1 MIEISRQQ
9 VIGWFGPHE
18 VAKAQPY
25 VPLVQQLKQDGTT
38 ITAAVPGTRREPYRV
53 RLTFFPQA
61 AGRYTL
67 TAMCSCPVGSFCKH
81 GAATLLAY
89 IEQRPAT
96 QINPEVLRWV
106 REFGDAVRSTKAP
119 AKPAKSQQVLLYL
132 LCDGGAARV
141 SFAKARIGVD
151 GRPGGLDDWS
161 NVERAIMNPPKFID
175 EDDIAI
181 LRLLWMQ
188 NRGNQAYYGY
198 SLAGKNGNDIMQR
211 MLQTGRLYLD
221 QHPLAPPLTL
231 GEPDRAQLV
240 WRLNNTGQVC
250 ADLKLDNGAQ
260 ALVMPGGSWYVD
272 EVAGKAGPLDLP
284 LDADMLSRLLQLPP
298 LTPLDL
304 PVVCDALRE
313 TLPELPLPDQ
323 AAAAVKTIEV
333 APQPLLQLD
342 SVPVYGVFHYRQYR
356 AVRSSAQQYFD
367 YAVAGFSYA
376 GNLVRYGDKQEYLTQ
391 EDGQTVRLKRDPAR
405 EKALLQ
411 QLEAAALLP
420 VPAGCVLTHN
430 HHALPVGAQGLAQE
444 SDWPDFVAQQVPRLQ
459 AQGWFVNHSERF
471 RHWYQQIDAWH
482 ADLQENDNGWFD
494 LGLQIEVAGQRL
506 DLPPLLAD
514 LMRREPRWL
523 DSKQLKKIN
532 DAEPVTLLLADGSKL
547 IAPAGRIKPLMTT
560 LIDLFDGQPE
570 GELQLSKL
578 DAPRIADAIGD
589 EWKGDGL
596 EAARQLAQ
604 RLRASSGTRKI
615 APPKGLALELRP
627 YQREGL
633 AWLQFLREQDLSG
646 ILADDMGLGKTAQTL
661 AHLLLEKEAGRLAQ
675 PALIVLP
682 TSLVHNWKHEA
693 ARFAPALRVLALH
706 GAQRKADFERIAEHD
721 VVLTTYPLLW
731 RDIDALGQH
740 SYHTLIL
747 DEAQTVKNA
756 ASRSADAV
764 RQIKAQHRLCVTGTP
779 LENHLGELWAL
790 FDFLMPGFLGD
801 SKHFTRLWRTPIE
814 KHGDSGRMALLA
826 KRIKPF
832 ILRRRKDEVAKE
844 LPPKTE
850 IVREVELQGRQRD
863 LYETVRA
870 AMDSRIREE
879 IASKGFARSQIVIL
893 DALLKLRQVCCDPR
907 LLKADSAKAVKEHA
921 KLDLL
926 LEMLPEL
933 VEEGRRI
940 LLFSQFTS
948 MLALIQQALQQAGL
962 DYVLLTGDTTDR
974 ATPIQRFQA
983 GEVPIFL
990 ISLKAGGVGLN
1001 LTAADTVIHFDPW
1014 WNPAAENQAT
1024 DRAHRIGQQKPVFVY
1039 KLIVAGSIEARIVDL
1054 QQKKAELAAGI
1065 LSEDHAGSVKFSA
1078 DDIAALLAPLPDK

>member
-1 MIEISRQQ
+1 MIKLTRQQ

-18 VAKAQPY
+18 VQKAQPY
-25 VPLVQQLKQDGTT
+25 VAYVQQLQQHAET
-38 ITAAVPGTRREPYRV
+38 ITAAVPGTAREPYRV

-81 GAATLLAY
+81 GAAALLAY
-89 IEQRPAT
+89 IERRPAT
-96 QINPEVLRWV
+96 QINPDVLRWV
-106 REFGDAVRSTKAP
+106 SDFGVAVRSAKAP
-119 AKPAKSQQVLLYL
+119 AKPAKSPQVLLYL
-132 LCDGGAARV
+132 LHDDGEARV

-151 GRPGGLDDWS
+151 GRPGALDDWS
-161 NVERAIMNPPKFID
+161 NVERAIMNPPKFVN

-188 NRGNQAYYGY
+188 NRGHAYYGY

-779 LENHLGELWAL
+779 LENHLGELWSL

-801 SKHFTRLWRTPIE
+801 SKNFSKLWRTPIE
-814 KHGDSGRMALLA
+814 KHGNSGRMALLA
-826 KRIKPF
+826 RRIKPF

-870 AMDSRIREE
+870 AMDVRIRQEV
-879 IASKGFARSQIVIL
+879 ASKGFARSQIVIL

-907 LLKADSAKAVKEHA
+907 LVKADSAKAVKEHA

-926 LEMLPEL
+926 MEMLPEL

-948 MLALIQQALQQAGL
+948 MLALIQEALQQVKL

-974 ATPIQRFQA
+974 ETPIKRFQA

-1014 WNPAAENQAT
+1014 WNPAVENQAT

-1039 KLIVAGSIEARIVDL
+1039 KLIVAGSIEDKILQL
-1054 QQKKAELAAGI
+1054 QQKKADLAAGI

-1078 DDIAALLAPLPDK
+1078 DDIAALLAPLPA

>member
-1 MIEISRQQ
+1 MIKLTRDH
-9 VIGWFGPHE
+9 VIGWFGPLAF
-18 VAKAQPY
+18 AKAQAY
-25 VPLVQQLKQDGTT
+25 VPLVQQLQQHGET
-38 ITAAVPGTRREPYRV
+38 IVAAVPGTAREPYRV

-81 GAATLLAY
+81 GAAVLLAY
-89 IEQRPAT
+89 IERRPAT
-96 QINPEVLRWV
+96 QINPDVLRWV
-106 REFGDAVRSTKAP
+106 SEFGAAVRSTKAP
-119 AKPAKSQQVLLYL
+119 AKAAKSPQVLLYL
-132 LCDGGAARV
+132 LRDDGEARV

-151 GRPGGLDDWS
+151 GRPGALDDWS
-161 NVERAIMNPPKFID
+161 NVERAIMTPPKFVT

-188 NRGNQAYYGY
+188 NRSHAYFGY

-221 QHPLAPPLTL
+221 QEPLLAPLAL
-231 GEPDRAQLV
+231 GEPTRGELS
-240 WRLNNTGQVC
+240 WRLDTAGCVY
-250 ADLKLDNGAQ
+250 ADLKLDNGAE
-260 ALVMPGGSWYVD
+260 ALVMPDGSWYVD
-272 EVAGKAGPLDLP
+272 AVSGKAGLVALP
-284 LDADMLSRLLQLPP
+284 MKADVLGRLLDLPP

-304 PVVCDALRE
+304 PVVCDVLRE
-313 TLPELPLPDQ
+313 NLPDLPLPDQ
-323 AAAAVKTIEV
+323 VAAAVKTIDV

-342 SVPVYGVFHYRQYR
+342 SVPAYNIFHHRQYEFV
-356 AVRSSAQQYFD
+356 ANTSMKQFD

-376 GNLVRYGDKQEYLTQ
+376 GNPVRFGDKQEYLTQ
-391 EDGQTVRLKRDPAR
+391 EDGQTVRLKRDAAQ

-411 QLEAAALLP
+411 QLEAAGLLP
-420 VPAGCVLTHN
+420 VPNGRVQTPYNEPLPPG
-430 HHALPVGAQGLAQE
+430 ALGLAQE
-444 SDWPDFVAQQVPRLQ
+444 SDWPDFVTQQVPKLQ
-459 AQGWFVNHSERF
+459 AQGWFVNHSQRF
-471 RHWYQQIDAWH
+471 RHWYQPIDTWH
-482 ADLQENDNGWFD
+482 AELQENDNGWFD

-506 DLPPLLAD
+506 DLPPLLAG
-514 LMRREPRWL
+514 LIRREPRWL
-523 DSKQLKKIN
+523 DSKKLKKID
-532 DAEPVTLLLADGSKL
+532 DAEPVILQLADGSKL

-560 LIDLFDGQPE
+560 LIDLFDGQPD
-570 GELQLSKL
+570 GALQLSKL
-578 DAPRIADAIGD
+578 DAPRISDALGD

-604 RLRASSGTRKI
+604 RLRQSGGAKKI
-615 APPKGLALELRP
+615 KPPAGLALELRP

-661 AHLLLEKEAGRLAQ
+661 AHLLLEKESGRLDK

-693 ARFAPALRVLALH
+693 ARFAPDLRVLALH
-706 GAQRKADFERIAEHD
+706 GPQRKADFTRIGEHD

-731 RDIDALGQH
+731 RDIDALGQQT
-740 SYHTLIL
+740 YHTLIL

-764 RQIKAQHRLCVTGTP
+764 RQIKSQHRLCVTGTP

-801 SKHFTRLWRTPIE
+801 SKNFAKLWRTPIE

-826 KRIKPF
+826 RRIKPF
-832 ILRRRKDEVAKE
+832 VLRRRKDEVAKE

-879 IASKGFARSQIVIL
+879 VASKGFARSQIVIL

-907 LLKADSAKAVKEHA
+907 LVKADSAKAVKETA

-933 VEEGRRI
+933 VAEGRRI

-948 MLALIQQALQQAGL
+948 MLALIQEELQKAGL

-974 ATPIQRFQA
+974 ETPIQRFQA

-1024 DRAHRIGQQKPVFVY
+1024 DGAHRIGQQKPVFVY
-1039 KLIVAGSIEARIVDL
+1039 KLIVAGSIEEKILSL
-1054 QQKKAELAAGI
+1054 QDKKAELAAGI
-1065 LSEDHAGSVKFSA
+1065 LSEDHSGSVKFSA
-1078 DDIAALLAPLPDK
+1078 EDIAALLAPLPDNE